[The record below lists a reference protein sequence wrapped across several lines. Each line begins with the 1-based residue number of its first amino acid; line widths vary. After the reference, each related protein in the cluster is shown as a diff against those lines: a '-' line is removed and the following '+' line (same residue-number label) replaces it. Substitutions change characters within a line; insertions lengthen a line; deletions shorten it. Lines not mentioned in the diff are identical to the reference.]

1 MVWVVNMMLFNLET
15 STLSPDYL
23 VTDNQNWVE
32 VDDEEIDGIS
42 ASITGGGAVWLE
54 NGKVKYSGKAPS
66 EYHIFDAKSK
76 SFKVSDEKKAEFFKR
91 KKETILGTLA
101 DKADAI
107 KNGLL
112 AGYPQTEIESF
123 YRQEKEALAWRAD
136 NNADTP
142 MLKQVARVRGVPF
155 DVLVEKVIEKAS
167 QFAVA
172 IGVIIGKRQAFEDRL
187 LATKT
192 LEELT
197 ALEKEIEEWT
207 FQAN

>member
-1 MVWVVNMMLFNLET
+1 MVNTILFNVET
-15 STLSPDYL
+15 QTFSPDYL
-23 VTDNQNWVE
+23 VSEKQGWIEVNQ
-32 VDDEEIDGIS
+32 DEIDGIS
-42 ASITGGGAVWLE
+42 ASITGGGEVWLE
-54 NGKVKYSGKAPS
+54 NGVIKYSGKAPS
-66 EYHIFDAKSK
+66 EYHIFDLKSK

-91 KKETILGTLA
+91 KKETLLNNLA

-107 KNGLL
+107 GNGLL
-112 AGYPQTEIESF
+112 AGYPKKEIESF

-142 MLKQVARVRGVPF
+142 MLKQVAMVRGVPF

-172 IGVIIGKRQAFEDRL
+172 IGVIIGQRQAFEDRL
-187 LATKT
+187 LDTKT

>member
-1 MVWVVNMMLFNLET
+1 MFFNLNT
-15 STLSPDYL
+15 NTFAPGYL
-23 VTDNQNWVE
+23 VTDSQNWVK
-32 VDDEEIDGIS
+32 VNDEEIDGIS
-42 ASITGGGAVWLE
+42 DSITGGGAVWLE
-54 NGKVKYSGKAPS
+54 NGKIKYSGKAPS
-66 EYHIFDAKSK
+66 EYHVFDFESK
-76 SFKVSDEKKAEFFKR
+76 SFKVSEDKKAEFFKR
-91 KKETILGTLA
+91 KKEILLNDLA

-107 KNGLL
+107 KGGLL

-142 MLKQVARVRGVPF
+142 MLKQVAMVRGVPF

-167 QFAVA
+167 QFAMA

>member
-1 MVWVVNMMLFNLET
+1 MMLFNLDDQT
-15 STLSPDYL
+15 FAPDYL
-23 VTDNQNWVE
+23 VSEKQGWIEVNQ
-32 VDDEEIDGIS
+32 DEIDGIS
-42 ASITGGGAVWLE
+42 ASITGGGEVWLE
-54 NGKVKYSGKAPS
+54 NGVIKYSGKAPS

-91 KKETILGTLA
+91 KKEFALNNLA

-136 NNADTP
+136 NNAETP
-142 MLKQVARVRGVPF
+142 MLKQVAMVRGVPF

-172 IGVIIGKRQAFEDRL
+172 IGVIIGQRQAFEDRL
-187 LATKT
+187 LAINT

-197 ALEKEIEEWT
+197 ALEKEIEEWK
-207 FQAN
+207 FQVN

>member
-1 MVWVVNMMLFNLET
+1 MEWVANMMLFNLNT
-15 STLSPDYL
+15 NTFAPDYL
-23 VTDNQNWVE
+23 VTDSQDWIE
-32 VDDEEIDGIS
+32 VSDEEIDGIS
-42 ASITGGGAVWLE
+42 ASITGGGEVWLE
-54 NGKVKYSGKAPS
+54 NGVIKYSGKAPS

-91 KKETILGTLA
+91 KKEALLNTLA

-123 YRQEKEALAWRAD
+123 YRQEKEALAWKAD
-136 NNADTP
+136 NKADTP
-142 MLKQVARVRGVPF
+142 MLKQVAMVRGVPF

-172 IGVIIGKRQAFEDRL
+172 IGLIIGQRQAFEDRL
-187 LATKT
+187 LALSSQK
-192 LEELT
+192 ELD
-197 ALEKEIEEWT
+197 ALKKEIEEWK

>member
-1 MVWVVNMMLFNLET
+1 MVKNMMLFNLDDKT
-15 STLSPDYL
+15 FAPDYL
-23 VTDNQNWVE
+23 VSDEQGWVE
-32 VDDEEIDGIS
+32 VNQDEIDGIS
-42 ASITGGGAVWLE
+42 ASITGGGEVWLE
-54 NGKVKYSGKAPS
+54 NGVIKYSGKAPS

-91 KKETILGTLA
+91 KKESALNNLA

-142 MLKQVARVRGVPF
+142 MLKQVAMVRGVPF

>member
-1 MVWVVNMMLFNLET
+1 MLFNLET
-15 STLSPDYL
+15 SMFSPDYL

>member
-1 MVWVVNMMLFNLET
+1 MMLFNLDEQT
-15 STLSPDYL
+15 FRPDYL
-23 VTDNQNWVE
+23 VSDKQGWIE
-32 VDDEEIDGIS
+32 VNDEEIDGIS
-42 ASITGGGAVWLE
+42 ASMTGGGEVWLE
-54 NGKVKYSGKAPS
+54 SGVIKYSGKAPS
-66 EYHIFDAKSK
+66 EYHVFDAKSK

-91 KKETILGTLA
+91 KKEALLNTLA

-123 YRQEKEALAWRAD
+123 YRQEKEALAWKAD
-136 NNADTP
+136 NKADTL
-142 MLKQVARVRGVPF
+142 MLKQVAMVRGVPF

-172 IGVIIGKRQAFEDRL
+172 IGLIIGQRQAFEDRL

-197 ALEKEIEEWT
+197 ALEKEIEEWK

>member
-1 MVWVVNMMLFNLET
+1 MMLFNLET
-15 STLSPDYL
+15 STFSPDYL

-172 IGVIIGKRQAFEDRL
+172 IGLIIGQRQAFEDRL

-197 ALEKEIEEWT
+197 ALEKEIEEWK
-207 FQAN
+207 FQVN